1 MQKSSVPTIPR
12 QMRLNSR
19 ARTLLIDTARK
30 AMAAR
35 CTITPRARNCY
46 VARRIFEAATPHL
59 AEYGA
64 KADRDTLTW
73 NFPNGSTVRIVVDGT
88 HA

>member
-1 MQKSSVPTIPR
+1 MLKSSVPTIPR
-12 QMRLNSR
+12 QMRLNSK

-30 AMAAR
+30 ALVAR
-35 CTITPRARNCY
+35 CRITANARNCY